1 MNTKKYLYAAVGAPV
16 AVAKVASE
24 RAGELRDKLTSNAR
38 DLTREAQ
45 KQFDEWAAEGEKLI
59 SRLSEGKVVDELAAK
74 VDFDQMQEQV
84 SRLRDQL
91 EDMLNTW
98 RANFRPEKAEAPKAE
113 AAAEKPAAKKATAA
127 KKPAAKKPAAKKPAA
142 KKATATKKPAAKK
155 TTATKKPATKKT
167 GGTEESAAE
176 ETVKAS

>member
-1 MNTKKYLYAAVGAPV
+1 MNAKKYLYAAVGAPV

-24 RAGELRDKLTSNAR
+24 RVNELRDKLTSNAL
-38 DLTREAQ
+38 DLSREAQ

-91 EDMLNTW
+91 EEMLNTW
-98 RANFRPEKAEAPKAE
+98 RANFRPEKAEAPKEE
-113 AAAEKPAAKKATAA
+113 AAAETAPAAEATAA
-127 KKPAAKKPAAKKPAA
+127 KKTT
-142 KKATATKKPAAKK
+142 TAKKPAAKK
-155 TTATKKPATKKT
+155 TTTAKKPAAKKT
-167 GGTEESAAE
+167 TTAKKPAAKKTTTAE
-176 ETVKAS
+176 KAAAGKTGETAKAS

>member
-45 KQFDEWAAEGEKLI
+45 KQFDEWATEGEKLI

-113 AAAEKPAAKKATAA
+113 AAAEKPAAKKAA
-127 KKPAAKKPAAKKPAA
+127 PAKKPAAKKPAA

-155 TTATKKPATKKT
+155 TTAAKKPATKKA
-167 GGTEESAAE
+167 GGTEESAAKE
-176 ETVKAS
+176 AAEAS